1 MVHLNKKE
9 KYTCSFYFPMKNVMG
24 QGLDGSVDKGLLLKY
39 AKFRLLCRITGP
51 MESQSK

>member
-9 KYTCSFYFPMKNVMG
+9 KHTCSLYFSIKNAMG

-39 AKFRLLCRITGP
+39 AKFRLLCRIIGP
-51 MESQSK
+51 M